1 MKKLIPC
8 PKCNGL
14 GFEMI
19 TTDMRASS
27 SRMCDRCSAMGFI
40 EVSMTNADR
49 IRSMTDEQLARMLT
63 YGDGNFDCSECS
75 DGKKRPE
82 CDCDCQAHCL
92 EWLRQDVRN

>member
-1 MKKLIPC
+1 MTKLIPC

-14 GFEMI
+14 GFETI
-19 TTDMRASS
+19 FTECSVT
-27 SRMCDRCSAMGFI
+27 SRTCDKCSAMGFV
-40 EVSMTNADR
+40 EVPMTNADY

-63 YGDGNFDCSECS
+63 YGDWNFDCSECK

-92 EWLRQDVRN
+92 EWLQQDVRR